1 MPASTKKGQ
10 KVELVKARAKD
21 LQKIEEKLKENPN
34 TAKIEKLKEQLAEVE
49 QQLENIPTVER
60 EVKQEPTFTET
71 EVENTAEINRI
82 NAKYE
87 KLSKEETT
95 PQEPVSQEDSVQ
107 QQKDKINRE
116 YDQKIQRIKTPPVDN
131 SKVIE
136 DYKNRI
142 ERMLAKGYY
151 SLENIGKNYED
162 LKDLEPTQE
171 EIEEFRKG
179 KVELEEKLSDYK
191 LLDSATDAE
200 GNSIADL
207 VKLIKQLETPRK
219 ETDTKTELTGED
231 IDFLQEG
238 SEASGSIVVNEL
250 LQNYLAH
257 AKVKKLTTGRY
268 LFTHLKLSQLIN
280 RLITEEDRPTV
291 KGEVVTLAEID
302 KLKPGAIVTILNT
315 DFILGESGRVEIDV
329 KKFGSIK
336 QALGFELLDSGGNW
350 SYHDIYEYN
359 GVEWVKVKSQYI
371 EEDSFGKE
379 LPFEQS
385 TSYELKKDDVVSF
398 EIGNEDG
405 YNLGLYNNWMNAQK
419 ALEKSEARDKTKL
432 EEALKEALKEF
443 KNGIAIYAVDS
454 KGRRIAPLKAL
465 KSGVAEETF
474 LYLRQRAFD
483 NFDTA
488 LDKIDLKVTTK
499 VVNVYLG
506 TPQLLISDGKTAYT
520 PFTKQTIT
528 QVEATGFI
536 QDEEVTT
543 SVEFPNGVDTTF
555 LKKMAKQNKGVK
567 IPFVV
572 IRKGIH
578 ALAYPVNLKK
588 GGDSKLTE
596 LQNLTANKTDND
608 QVLIINDLIQKYSL
622 QVKPLVFGELQNQS
636 RVEEVKAA
644 FENYETHI
652 SVEDF
657 ADKKYERENLIDHAE
672 INIDL
677 TDMDNAISD
686 PKVRISLDRDVMRFE
701 ESKEV
706 LKMRERDLAWQ
717 MSDFVDKLYDK
728 VYVSRGVEL
737 KDVEVKGIEV
747 NRFIDIMIDGT
758 KKSIPLRAT
767 KGESQENAD
776 NYKRINKEV
785 LMAAAPYI
793 GDLNPKGREFVG
805 AKNIQEA
812 IRLIESY
819 KRVKNDLKNLAEN
832 KNSAKKNSECP

>member
-1 MPASTKKGQ
+1 
-10 KVELVKARAKD
+10 
-21 LQKIEEKLKENPN
+21 
-34 TAKIEKLKEQLAEVE
+34 
-49 QQLENIPTVER
+49 
-60 EVKQEPTFTET
+60 
-71 EVENTAEINRI
+71 
-82 NAKYE
+82 
-87 KLSKEETT
+87 
-95 PQEPVSQEDSVQ
+95 
-107 QQKDKINRE
+107 
-116 YDQKIQRIKTPPVDN
+116 
-131 SKVIE
+131 
-136 DYKNRI
+136 
-142 ERMLAKGYY
+142 MLAKGYY
-151 SLENIGKNYED
+151 SLESIGKNYED

-179 KVELEEKLSDYK
+179 KVELEEKLSNWK
-191 LLDSATDAE
+191 LLSSAIDSE

-207 VKLIKQLETPRK
+207 VKIIKQHETPQK

-238 SEASGSIVVNEL
+238 SEASGDIVVNEL

-268 LFTHLKLSQLIN
+268 RFTHLKLSQLIN
-280 RLITEEDRPTV
+280 RLITEEDKPTV

-359 GVEWVKVKSQYI
+359 GVEWVKVKSEY
-371 EEDSFGKE
+371 EDST
-379 LPFEQS
+379 FEQS

-398 EIGNEDG
+398 EIGNENG
-405 YNLGLYNNWMNAQK
+405 YNLGLYNNWMNAQ
-419 ALEKSEARDKTKL
+419 AVLEKSEARDKTKL
-432 EEALKEALKEF
+432 EEAVKEALKEF
-443 KNGIAIYAVDS
+443 KNGITIYAVDS

-488 LDKIDLKVTTK
+488 LDKIDLKVTTE

-506 TPQLLISDGKTAYT
+506 TPQLLIFDGKTQNT

-536 QDEEVTT
+536 QDEEVAT
-543 SVEFPNGVDTTF
+543 SIEFPNGVDTTF

-578 ALAYPVNLKK
+578 ALAYPVSLKK
-588 GGDSKLTE
+588 GGETKLTE
-596 LQNLTANKTDND
+596 LESLTANKTDNE
-608 QVLIINDLIQKYSL
+608 QVIIINDLIQKYNL
-622 QVKPLVFGELQNQS
+622 KVEPLLFGELQDEI
-636 RVEEVKAA
+636 RVEEVRAA

-652 SVEDF
+652 SVEKF
-657 ADKKYERENLIDHAE
+657 ADNKYDRENLIRDAE

-686 PKVRISLDRDVMRFE
+686 PKVRISLDKDVMRFE

-717 MSDFVDKLYDK
+717 MSDFVDKMYDK
-728 VYVSRGVEL
+728 IYVSRGVEL
-737 KDVEVKGIEV
+737 KDVEK
-747 NRFIDIMIDGT
+747 NRFLDIMIDGT

-767 KGESQENAD
+767 KGESQEKAD
-776 NYKRINKEV
+776 NYRINKEV
-785 LMAAAPYI
+785 LMASVMYI
-793 GDLNPKGREFVG
+793 GDLTSKGREFVG

-812 IRLIESY
+812 KRLAESY
-819 KRVKNDLKNLAEN
+819 ERVKKDLANLAEN
-832 KNSAKKNSECP
+832 KNSAKKNADCP